1 MSKKIIVSVI
11 SDLVTDQR
19 VQKECGTL
27 HKMGYEV
34 LLIGRE
40 SKRTFLLKEMPF
52 KTIRFYNPFC
62 KGPFMYLMFNAQL
75 FFYLF
80 FKKADVLW
88 SNDLDTLL
96 PNFIISRLKNAKLVY
111 DSHEYFTESVI
122 KKTSKKIW
130 EFLERILFPHLKN
143 VITVNNSIKEIYEK
157 QYKVP
162 VTVIR
167 NVPYQLVQR
176 SSVAKPLLPANKK
189 ILVMQGNGLN
199 ENRGAEEAV
208 LTMQYLP
215 DEFMLYFIGGGT
227 IINDLK
233 QMTDELKLNHK
244 IIFIDL
250 LPYTEMMEYTRQCF
264 LGLIFEKIDT
274 MDEHRFS
281 LPNKFFDYIHA
292 GVPVLSSKAVEIEAI
307 MKKYNIGAF
316 IESFDPAA
324 IAKAIIDISMKKEIY
339 NQWKQNTVAAAREYN
354 WENEENILIH
364 FMNNLV

>member
-1 MSKKIIVSVI
+1 LSKKIIVSVI

-40 SKRTFLLKEMPF
+40 SKRIFLLKELPF

-62 KGPFMYLMFNAQL
+62 KGPFMYLIFNAQL
-75 FFYLF
+75 FFYLL

-244 IIFIDL
+244 IIFIAL

-324 IAKAIIDISMKKEIY
+324 IAKAIIDILMKKEMY

>member
-27 HKMGYEV
+27 HKIGYEV
-34 LLIGRE
+34 LLVGRK
-40 SKRTFLLKEMPF
+40 SKRTFILKELPF
-52 KTIRFYNPFC
+52 RTIRFYNPFR
-62 KGPFMYLMFNAQL
+62 KGPFMYLFFNAQL
-75 FFYLF
+75 FFYLL
-80 FKKADVLW
+80 FKKADILW

-122 KKTSKKIW
+122 KKISKKVW
-130 EFLERILFPHLKN
+130 EFLERRLFPHLKN

-167 NVPYQLVQR
+167 NVPYPLAQN
-176 SSVAKPLLPANKK
+176 SSVTKPLLPSNKK

-233 QMTDELKLNHK
+233 QMTDELNLNHK

-264 LGLIFEKIDT
+264 LGLIFEKIDS
-274 MDEHRFS
+274 MDEHKFS

-292 GVPVLSSKAVEIEAI
+292 GIPVLSSKALEIKAI
-307 MKKYNIGAF
+307 MEKYNIGTF
-316 IESFDPAA
+316 IESFDPVEIAA
-324 IAKAIIDISMKKEIY
+324 TIIDIPMHQEMY
-339 NQWKQNTVAAAREYN
+339 NQWKQNTVAAAHEFN
-354 WENEENILIH
+354 WENEEKVLIH
-364 FMNNLV
+364 LMNNLT

>member
-1 MSKKIIVSVI
+1 
-11 SDLVTDQR
+11 
-19 VQKECGTL
+19 
-27 HKMGYEV
+27 
-34 LLIGRE
+34 
-40 SKRTFLLKEMPF
+40 
-52 KTIRFYNPFC
+52 
-62 KGPFMYLMFNAQL
+62 
-75 FFYLF
+75 
-80 FKKADVLW
+80 
-88 SNDLDTLL
+88 
-96 PNFIISRLKNAKLVY
+96 
-111 DSHEYFTESVI
+111 
-122 KKTSKKIW
+122 
-130 EFLERILFPHLKN
+130 
-143 VITVNNSIKEIYEK
+143 
-157 QYKVP
+157 
-162 VTVIR
+162 
-167 NVPYQLVQR
+167 
-176 SSVAKPLLPANKK
+176 
-189 ILVMQGNGLN
+189 MQGNGLN

-244 IIFIDL
+244 IIFIAL

-324 IAKAIIDISMKKEIY
+324 IAKAIIDILMKKEMY

>member
-1 MSKKIIVSVI
+1 LSKKIIVSVI

-40 SKRTFLLKEMPF
+40 SKRIFLLKELPF

-62 KGPFMYLMFNAQL
+62 KGPFMYLIFNAQL
-75 FFYLF
+75 FFYLL

-233 QMTDELKLNHK
+233 QTTDELKLNHK

-324 IAKAIIDISMKKEIY
+324 IAKAIIDILMKKEMY